1 MPSGWPGRPEPSR
14 WRVPGAAI
22 SGRGGGK
29 KKEAKSNLYDVVT
42 RVDKAC
48 EALIAEAGGVVE
60 SLRDNRGVSIAAGNS
75 HMVETMRKFVR

>member
-1 MPSGWPGRPEPSR
+1 MPSGWPDRPEPFR
-14 WRVPGAAI
+14 WRVSGAAI
-22 SGRGGGK
+22 SGGG
-29 KKEAKSNLYDVVT
+29 KKEAKSNLHDVAT